1 MDDNKVALI
10 LSMKRRLQGKP
21 PEISQGD
28 WDSVIVE
35 SNQPSA
41 GGVGYAIQSQ
51 LLAQAALMAAE
62 VMPGDGK
69 GQMQAIFPVAMHE
82 MVGVLTDP
90 DTKAQV
96 RLAAA
101 QYVIDHTI
109 GKPKQEV
116 EHTGSIALE
125 VRAQV
130 KAMILREKE
139 ERVLRDVGPETI
151 LDKPKTAVETF
162 LDTHATKNFVV
173 GKKGKGNGQDQA

>member
-1 MDDNKVALI
+1 MDDNKRSLI
-10 LSMKRRLQGKP
+10 ESMKRRLQGKP
-21 PEISQGD
+21 TDIPQDE
-28 WDSVIVE
+28 WDSVIVQATQ
-35 SNQPSA
+35 SV
-41 GGVGYAIQSQ
+41 GGVGDAIKGQ
-51 LLAQAALMAAE
+51 LLEQAALQAAE

-82 MVGVLTDP
+82 MVSVLVNP
-90 DTKAQV
+90 ATKDQV

-139 ERVLRDVGPETI
+139 QSIRDVGPETK
-151 LDKPKTAVETF
+151 LDKPKTPVETF
-162 LDTHATKNFVV
+162 LDAYATKNFVV
-173 GKKGKGNGQDQA
+173 GKKGTGDDKGEA